1 MFAFRTLHTLQL
13 STLKNVAIHW
23 IPRITFPLITWQGVD
38 AKCVQFPARICFAVT
53 VPRCQGQTLNRV
65 VFDLRREVFM
75 HGCLHV
81 GLSRVRKSVD
91 IIILTTEDGIYL
103 LMHAL
108 C

>member
-1 MFAFRTLHTLQL
+1 MPHTLQV
-13 STLKNVAIHW
+13 STLKDGTIHW
-23 IPRITFPLITWQGVD
+23 IPRITFPFIITWQGLDIKLVFS
-38 AKCVQFPARICFAVT
+38 FPFVSFSLT
-53 VPRCQGQTLNRV
+53 VHRSQGQTLNRV